1 MKKIDKSAIKGLK
14 NEKQTPFSNSE
25 FFQNKISQQTTIE
38 KLGYEEIDN
47 ILKAV
52 NAVGKTD
59 MFENSKMLFEI
70 LKIESRNKTQLE
82 KLAIKQV
89 KSQFGLKD
97 EIINKIHIKLTDN
110 FYPTSEA
117 KTKNK
122 KSKAPEFNKEQKEVL
137 EKLIEK
143 RKIQNALI
151 MGAGYLAHSTLD
163 FIKEDLDKID
173 KKLYSYYK
181 KLMPNLSLCM
191 WQYPIEDMMNNSQ
204 FEQEQGDFAKFQS
217 ITGSFS
223 KFQKE
228 LTKFSMFQQAL
239 GGLSKLKIDKDGNLL
254 GEAKAFIFPLLLHE
268 TIKVS
273 LELLFSNY
281 IIDVAEKY
289 GQEMADEM
297 INAAD
302 VFENE
307 IWMKRIGPP
316 MWRYLH
322 NVVDYVILHDRKG
335 NYELF
340 SHIIYQI
347 SLMKPDKFKEFMNT
361 IIYDGTNSI
370 VLINKMI
377 DEVEKDIQPEVSNLK
392 QLQNELNDAVKSE
405 DFERA
410 LKLKN
415 EIQKLDS

>member
-25 FFQNKISQQTTIE
+25 FFQNKINQKTTME

-47 ILKAV
+47 LSKIV
-52 NAVGKTD
+52 DVVGETD

-70 LKIESRNKTQLE
+70 LKIESQNKTQLE

-97 EIINKIHIKLTDN
+97 EIINKIHIKLTNN

-117 KTKNK
+117 KTKSK
-122 KSKAPEFNKEQKEVL
+122 KSKAPEFNKEQKELL
-137 EKLIEK
+137 EELIEK

-163 FIKEDLDKID
+163 SIKEDLDKID

-191 WQYPIEDMMNNSQ
+191 WQYPIEDMVNDSR
-204 FEQEQGDFAKFQS
+204 
-217 ITGSFS
+217 
-223 KFQKE
+223 
-228 LTKFSMFQQAL
+228 FQQAL
-239 GGLSKLKIDKDGNLL
+239 GGLSGLKIDKDGNLS

-316 MWRYLH
+316 IWRHLH
-322 NVVDYVILHDRKG
+322 SVVDYVILHDRKG

-347 SLMKPDKFKEFMNT
+347 SLMESDEFKKFMNT
-361 IIYDGTNSI
+361 IIYDGANSI
-370 VLINKMI
+370 ILINKML
-377 DEVEKDIQPEVSNLK
+377 DEIEKDVVPEISSLK
-392 QLQNELNDAVKSE
+392 QLQSELDDAVKNE
-405 DFERA
+405 DFEKA
-410 LKLKN
+410 LKLKS
-415 EIQKLDS
+415 EIEKLDS

>member
-25 FFQNKISQQTTIE
+25 FFQNKINQKTTME

-47 ILKAV
+47 LSKIV
-52 NAVGKTD
+52 DVVGETD

-70 LKIESRNKTQLE
+70 LKIESQNKTQLE

-97 EIINKIHIKLTDN
+97 EIINKIHIKLTNN

-117 KTKNK
+117 KTKSK
-122 KSKAPEFNKEQKEVL
+122 KSKAPEFNKEQKELL
-137 EKLIEK
+137 EELIEK

-163 FIKEDLDKID
+163 SIKEDLDKID

-191 WQYPIEDMMNNSQ
+191 WQYPIEDMVNDSR
-204 FEQEQGDFAKFQS
+204 
-217 ITGSFS
+217 
-223 KFQKE
+223 
-228 LTKFSMFQQAL
+228 FQQAL
-239 GGLSKLKIDKDGNLL
+239 GGLSGLKTDKDGNLS

-347 SLMKPDKFKEFMNT
+347 SLMESDEFKKFMNT
-361 IIYDGTNSI
+361 IIYDGANSI
-370 VLINKMI
+370 ILINKML
-377 DEVEKDIQPEVSNLK
+377 DEIEKDVVPEISSLK
-392 QLQNELNDAVKSE
+392 QLQSELDDAVKNE
-405 DFERA
+405 DFEKA
-410 LKLKN
+410 LKLKS
-415 EIQKLDS
+415 EIEKLDS